1 MGRRFSLVQQ
11 QHESGDDCIVHARWT
26 ARPSQPLRK
35 RPLSCRQRNPS
46 RPVGQL
52 LRHLWRALGP
62 GVARGPFLMLPT
74 SIEILEGGRKLR
86 VARMGLGPPVLLLHG
101 YPDNLQIWCELA
113 PRLATSFQVIAVD
126 WPGMGESDR
135 WPGGATPMHVGERI
149 GTLLDHW

>member
-1 MGRRFSLVQQ
+1 
-11 QHESGDDCIVHARWT
+11 
-26 ARPSQPLRK
+26 
-35 RPLSCRQRNPS
+35 
-46 RPVGQL
+46 
-52 LRHLWRALGP
+52 
-62 GVARGPFLMLPT
+62 MLPT

-135 WPGGATPMHVGERI
+135 WPAAPLQCMWAKESARSWITGS
-149 GTLLDHW
+149 